1 MILDDGIYQKI
12 NLHETGRR
20 LLYPLLD
27 YRFNGNYTAVT
38 SHIPKAAVIAAAAA
52 GIGLAV
58 LLLWGLLRGGTSGE
72 GTTRPGSA
80 EGTT

>member
-1 MILDDGIYQKI
+1 M
-12 NLHETGRR
+12 
-20 LLYPLLD
+20 
-27 YRFNGNYTAVT
+27 
-38 SHIPKAAVIAAAAA
+38 IAAAAA

-72 GTTRPGSA
+72 ETTRPGSA